1 MNNFNAAFDE
11 VIGLEGGYS
20 NDPNDAGGET
30 NWGIAKRWHPEVD
43 IKNLTKTEAKDI
55 YWLKY
60 WNPLKLALVINSSVT
75 TEIFEQLINMGLYQ
89 AILHVQQSLNLLG
102 LAVSIDGN
110 LGPQTTK
117 ALNNLS
123 AVKREAFL
131 KCMNGYQ
138 FIKYLVIITNDKTQ
152 KKFFVGWLRRI

>member
-75 TEIFEQLINMGLYQ
+75 TEIFEQLINMGRYQ
-89 AILHVQQSLNLLG
+89 AILNVQQSLNLLG
-102 LAVSIDGN
+102 LAVSI
-110 LGPQTTK
+110 
-117 ALNNLS
+117 
-123 AVKREAFL
+123 
-131 KCMNGYQ
+131 
-138 FIKYLVIITNDKTQ
+138 
-152 KKFFVGWLRRI
+152 